1 MCPESF
7 SGKDGEIDFAIV
19 SNKRFHG
26 LDRLK
31 KCFPLEKC
39 MGRVISPITDYS
51 LAANK
56 RLGCAKASLSKLLF
70 IWKVMRVGE
79 NYIFCSMV
87 TI

>member
-7 SGKDGEIDFAIV
+7 SNKNREIDFAIV
-19 SNKRFHG
+19 SNKRFHC

-39 MGRVISPITDYS
+39 MSRVILPIIDYS

-56 RLGCAKASLSKLLF
+56 KDWVC
-70 IWKVMRVGE
+70 
-79 NYIFCSMV
+79 
-87 TI
+87 